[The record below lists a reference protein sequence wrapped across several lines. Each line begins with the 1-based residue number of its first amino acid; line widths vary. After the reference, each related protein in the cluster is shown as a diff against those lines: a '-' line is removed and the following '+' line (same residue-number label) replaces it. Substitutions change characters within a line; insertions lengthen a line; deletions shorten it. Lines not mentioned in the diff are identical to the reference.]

1 MRCAACCARAPHTP
15 CPRRSG
21 VDGLRQWD
29 RQFGDDARHLAVRPA
44 VVGEFVER
52 FLDDIV
58 NYFRN
63 AGTGE

>member
-1 MRCAACCARAPHTP
+1 M
-15 CPRRSG
+15 
-21 VDGLRQWD
+21 RQWD